1 MLFISLSAN
10 NKNIKTITK
19 KAEEL
24 KLKVKDEMSWD
35 SGFKYDDKSRRNVKV
50 MQHSE
55 ELYNFILSLEPTVE
69 LNKKQ
74 KLLPGHLS
82 VPSPEEIIK
91 LGY

>member
-10 NKNIKTITK
+10 NKNINVIIK

-24 KLKVKDEMSWD
+24 KLKIKDDISWD
-35 SGFKYDDKSRRNVKV
+35 NGFKYDDKSNRNIKV
-50 MQHSE
+50 IQHSE
-55 ELYNFILSLEPTVE
+55 DLFNFILNLEPTVE
-69 LNKKQ
+69 LSKKQ
-74 KLLPGHLS
+74 KLLPGHLH